1 MKGVLKMDKI
11 LKKSLLLLFILILFE
26 PIGKVRC
33 EEKPPVEAS
42 EKVIYLTFDDGPGG
56 KTTTRILDTL
66 KDENVPGTFFVIGD
80 QIDNQEDIIL
90 RMKNEGHSIGL
101 HSFSHNRN
109 ILYRS
114 SGDFIA
120 EMEKVQKRLYDVTG
134 ENYYILRFPFGCNN
148 MTYKLTSGMVDAV
161 HTSSFKIYDWT
172 QDTLDGA
179 NPTSSPSTILQ
190 RAISDKDTVILLMHC
205 AKNNKNSAAAL
216 PGIIKYYKDHGYT
229 FKKITPDTKEI
240 YKITKR

>member
-1 MKGVLKMDKI
+1 MNNF
-11 LKKSLLLLFILILFE
+11 LKKSLLLLFMFILLN

-33 EEKPPVEAS
+33 EENLVS
-42 EKVIYLTFDDGPGG
+42 ENSSKVIYLTFDDGPGG
-56 KTTTRILDTL
+56 KTTVKILDTL
-66 KDENVPGTFFVIGD
+66 KKENVPGTFFVIGN

-101 HSFSHNRN
+101 HSFSHDRD

-114 SGDFIA
+114 SENFIT
-120 EMEKVQKRLYDVTG
+120 EMEKVQKKLFDVTG

-148 MTYKLTSGMVDAV
+148 MTYKLTSGMVDAI
-161 HTSSFKIYDWT
+161 HTSNLKIYDWT

-179 NPTSSPSTILQ
+179 NPNSSPNTILK
-190 RAISDKDTVILLMHC
+190 RAVSDKDKVVLLMHC
-205 AKNNKNSAAAL
+205 AAINKNSAEAL

-229 FKKITPDTKEI
+229 FKKITPDTEEI
-240 YKITKR
+240 YKFMKR